1 MKTTLFVLKR
11 ALLVVL
17 TGAALHACSSKKE
30 PAGPP
35 ANPADPEL
43 LHQSVKRLTDVIVY
57 DIFTP
62 PVASRIYAYS
72 TLAAYEAG
80 RFDDKN
86 AASITA
92 RLNGFAP
99 MPQPAAGQ
107 AYSYPVAGLK
117 AFLTVAQ
124 RLTFSKDTIKK
135 FEEALVARLKPGL
148 DEATLQRS
156 LELGEK
162 VALVVLERASK
173 DLYKETRGMERYTV
187 TEQAGY
193 WQPTTPDYADAV
205 EPHWGKMK
213 ALALD
218 SAAQCTT
225 EGPIAFSL
233 DKGSPYWKEVREVYE
248 IGKALTD
255 EQKAIARFWD
265 DNALVSH
272 HTGHATFDTK
282 KMTPGGHWIAIAA
295 QVARAKNVGWVPAAR
310 AYALTAT
317 ALYDGFIA
325 CWDEKYHVQT
335 LRPITVINDKID
347 PRWESFLQ
355 TPPFPE
361 YPSGHSVISAA
372 AAEVLTHLYGDSLT
386 FTDRSE
392 LEYGMGE
399 RSFSSFRKAA
409 TEAGL
414 SRVYGGIHYRSS
426 CDRAAAQGRR
436 VGQVVLAR
444 VEK

>member
-1 MKTTLFVLKR
+1 MKKSI
-11 ALLVVL
+11 ALLAVFGLVW
-17 TGAALHACSSKKE
+17 ACAPKE
-30 PAGPP
+30 PTGPP
-35 ANPADPEL
+35 ARPVDPEL

-80 RFDDKN
+80 RFEDKN
-86 AASITA
+86 AASVTA
-92 RLNGFAP
+92 KLNGFGP
-99 MPQPAAGQ
+99 LPQPAAGQ

-117 AFLTVAQ
+117 AFLTVAH
-124 RLTFSKDTIKK
+124 RLTFSKDTVKK
-135 FEEALVARLKPGL
+135 FEERLVARLKPSL

-156 LELGEK
+156 LEFGEK
-162 VALVVLERASK
+162 VALAVLERASR
-173 DLYKETRGMERYTV
+173 DRYKETRGMERYSV
-187 TEQAGY
+187 TEQAGH
-193 WQPTTPDYADAV
+193 WQPTTPDYMDAV

-213 ALALD
+213 TLALD

-225 EGPIAFSL
+225 EGPVAFSL
-233 DKGSPYWKEVREVYE
+233 EKSSPYWREVLEVYE
-248 IGKALTD
+248 IGRTLTE

-295 QVARAKNVGWVPAAR
+295 QVARARNAAWVPAAR

-317 ALYDGFIA
+317 ALYDGFIS
-325 CWDEKYHVQT
+325 CWEEKYHTQT
-335 LRPITVINDKID
+335 LRPITVINNKID

-372 AAEVLTHLYGDSLT
+372 AAEVLTSLYGDGVA
-386 FTDRSE
+386 FTDKSE

-399 RSFSSFRKAA
+399 RSFPSFRKAA
-409 TEAGL
+409 QEAGL

-436 VGQVVLAR
+436 VGAAVLAK
-444 VEK
+444 VGEK